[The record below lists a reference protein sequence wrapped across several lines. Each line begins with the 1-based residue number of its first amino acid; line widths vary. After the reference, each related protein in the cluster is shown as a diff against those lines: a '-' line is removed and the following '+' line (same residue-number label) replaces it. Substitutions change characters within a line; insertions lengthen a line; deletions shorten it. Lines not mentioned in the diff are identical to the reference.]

1 MTAVTDETGG
11 PDGGAPLEGV
21 VFVRRDLGFTADRSP
36 AVAMRASVGEIAQ
49 VPDPLVHRP
58 VVRANA
64 PKVVGV
70 RSPALLARVALI
82 AALAA
87 PVVAAD
93 AQSAARCEPADR
105 VRSVHIEGSLI
116 ATDELQLVLATQTPS
131 LSWRLLRLGAA
142 PCADSTDIAQD
153 ALRIAVLHRQRGWF
167 RAQVSAAADR
177 SDNGTRV
184 RFRVDPGPLAR
195 VRAVLVHGLA
205 PIDSAALVGPL
216 TSLPGSVFD
225 RVRVQAA
232 ADRVL
237 LGLRDAGYARA
248 ALRRSDVQIDST
260 AAEVDLDFTFDAGAR
275 FRLGTVTVE
284 VEPVRGRSPR
294 YSNDEVRAL
303 AGLTP
308 GTSYRASD
316 VLAAQSALYRTD
328 AFRLVLI
335 DTVAVPT
342 SPADSLADSAATL
355 DVRIRLADART
366 RSARV
371 GAGWG
376 TLECG
381 RVQGRVTDRGFLG
394 PGRRVELTARAS
406 RIGIGRPL
414 DQFPGLC
421 PQFLRDDP
429 YSQELNY
436 YLGVTLGN
444 STFFGLPVAPSLDV
458 YSERRGEFNAFQ
470 LETDIGI
477 GFSLS
482 RAVSRRTLVGGG
494 IEFESGR
501 IVTDAVLACV
511 RFALCQPSDFA
522 LARQGNTTQAVNLT
536 WLHDR
541 TVGVADPR
549 DGGRLRTDVRVG
561 QTSFP
566 REALGQ
572 TGTTRRR
579 YDFVRPTLEAAGF
592 TRLAGGTLA
601 ARVQW
606 AQVYAPNAFSV
617 GGVSFL
623 PPQER
628 LFSGGQNTVRGF
640 QQNLLG
646 PVVYRVERAG
656 VDSVPLNGS
665 YQLVVRPDATVRLP
679 SPEGGSASL
688 VTNLEYRRRF
698 AWPTQ
703 DVQWALFLD
712 AGTVWADGVAS
723 FALREVRATPGLGV
737 RLDTPLGP
745 FRVDI
750 GYNPRRAEAGKA
762 FLFDSFARDGGA
774 ATPFV
779 VCVSPGQTLT
789 FAEQLAAGGLDCPRS
804 FRPASGRST
813 LSRLVFHFSLG
824 QAF

>member
-1 MTAVTDETGG
+1 MRLGTREIARVTVPRVDHPSMPTSPPRRGG
-11 PDGGAPLEGV
+11 GCRPLWRAWWGLVGALVAPLA
-21 VFVRRDLGFTADRSP
+21 TIP
-36 AVAMRASVGEIAQ
+36 AQ
-49 VPDPLVHRP
+49 TT
-58 VVRANA
+58 
-64 PKVVGV
+64 
-70 RSPALLARVALI
+70 
-82 AALAA
+82 
-87 PVVAAD
+87 
-93 AQSAARCEPADR
+93 ARCEPADR
-105 VRSVHIEGSLI
+105 VRSVTIDGSLI
-116 ATDELQLVLATQTPS
+116 ATDELQLVLATQVPA

-142 PCADSTDIAQD
+142 PCADSADLAQD

-167 RAQVSAAADR
+167 QAQVAASADR
-177 SDNGTRV
+177 SADGTRV
-184 RFRVDPGPLAR
+184 RFAVTPGPLAR
-195 VRAVLVHGLA
+195 VKTVLVHGLPA
-205 PIDSAALVGPL
+205 ADSAAMVSPL
-216 TSLPGSVFD
+216 AALPGAVFD
-225 RVRVQAA
+225 RVRVQSA

-237 LGLRDAGYARA
+237 ASLRDAGYARA
-248 ALRRSDVQIDST
+248 LLRRSDVVIDSA
-260 AAEVDLDFTFDAGAR
+260 AAEVALDFSFDAGTR
-275 FRLGTVTVE
+275 FRFGDISVD
-284 VEPVRGRSPR
+284 VEPVRGRTPRFSP
-294 YSNDEVRAL
+294 DEVRAL

-308 GTSYRASD
+308 GATYRARD
-316 VLAAQSALYRTD
+316 VLAAQSALYRTE

-335 DTVAVPT
+335 DTVALT
-342 SPADSLADSAATL
+342 DSTGVRAATDSMSTL
-355 DVRIRLADART
+355 AVRIRVADART

-381 RVQGRVTDRGFLG
+381 RVQGRLTDRGFLG

-406 RIGIGRPL
+406 RLGIGRPL

-421 PQFLRDDP
+421 PQFLRNDP

-436 YLGVTLGN
+436 YVGVSLGN
-444 STFFGLPVAPSLDV
+444 ATFFGLPYAPSLDV

-482 RAVSRRTLVGGG
+482 RALTSRTLIGGG
-494 IEFESGR
+494 AEFESGR

-511 RFALCQPSDFA
+511 RFALCQPADFA
-522 LARQGNTTQAVNLT
+522 LARQGNTTQALNLT

-541 TVGVADPR
+541 VGGAADPR
-549 DGGRLRTDVRVG
+549 DGGRLRADVRVG

-566 REALGQ
+566 RDAVGENGDGG
-572 TGTTRRR
+572 TGRRR

-592 TRLAGGTLA
+592 ARLAGGTIA

-606 AQVYAPNAFSV
+606 SQVYAPNAFTV
-617 GGVSFL
+617 GGVPFL

-646 PVVYRVERAG
+646 PVVYRVERSA

-665 YQLVVRPDATVRLP
+665 YQLVVRPDAAVRLP
-679 SPEGGSASL
+679 SPEGGSGSVVA
-688 VTNLEYRRRF
+688 NLEFRRRF
-698 AWPTQ
+698 AWPTA
-703 DVQWALFLD
+703 DLQWALFLD
-712 AGTVWADGVAS
+712 AGTVWADRVAS
-723 FALREVRATPGLGV
+723 FALSEVRATPGLGV

-762 FLFDSFARDGGA
+762 FLFDAFARDGGA

-789 FAEQLAAGGLDCPRS
+789 FEEQLAVGGLDCPRT